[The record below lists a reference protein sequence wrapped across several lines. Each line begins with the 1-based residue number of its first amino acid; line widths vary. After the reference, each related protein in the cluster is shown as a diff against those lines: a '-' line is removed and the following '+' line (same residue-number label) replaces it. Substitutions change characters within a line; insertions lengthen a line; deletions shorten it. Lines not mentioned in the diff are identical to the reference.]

1 MSIKIGIELSYG
13 RLRSDLLTHPERYF
27 FVLVADGQAFLC
39 IRTCDRQGENMEAHI
54 IDGLAPDKDG
64 NLVSVFEE
72 GIRDAVL
79 ELRDRKRSSYEGDE
93 YPISSYLARMICQM
107 ADLTDWIVS
116 SILTNG
122 KNLVLFSTWE
132 TEIFKENWEY

>member
-1 MSIKIGIELSYG
+1 LSIKIGIELSYG

-27 FVLVADGQAFLC
+27 LSWWRTGRPSFAFEPA
-39 IRTCDRQGENMEAHI
+39 IVRGNMEAHI

-132 TEIFKENWEY
+132 TEISKENWEY

>member
-1 MSIKIGIELSYG
+1 
-13 RLRSDLLTHPERYF
+13 
-27 FVLVADGQAFLC
+27 
-39 IRTCDRQGENMEAHI
+39 MEAHI

-79 ELRDRKRSSYEGDE
+79 ELRDQRRASYEGDE
-93 YPISSYLARMICQM
+93 YPISSHLARMICQM

-122 KNLVLFSTWE
+122 KNLVIFSSWE
-132 TEIFKENWEY
+132 AEISKKDWE